1 MENNELEEM
10 RAQLATLNEKLENE
24 SIVDERLVSEA
35 TKKHISELQ
44 RKLIGRIVL
53 FGVLAPFLSYFL
65 GLYFGLWCLGIVILS
80 IYVYQMTGKT
90 YSISMSVTEYTQ
102 RIRKALKTYKK
113 ANKFLWIFSISFL
126 MLFAIIIA
134 IMLVIQNEMVRGL
147 GVFFV
152 SLIIA
157 IIMWVSYYIS
167 NVYVSPD
174 VELMLEQVLEDLEKE
189 EQQSDGKGINR
200 QNF

>member
-65 GLYFGLWCLGIVILS
+65 GLYFGLWCLGIVVLS
-80 IYVYQMTGKT
+80 IYVYLMTHKT
-90 YSISMSVTEYTQ
+90 ISASMNVTEYVQ
-102 RIRKALKTYKK
+102 RIRKALKTFKK
-113 ANKFLWIFSISFL
+113 ANKFLWVFSISFL
-126 MLFAIIIA
+126 VLFAIVLA
-134 IMLVIQNEMVRGL
+134 IYLAIHNELARGL

-152 SLIIA
+152 SLFIA

-174 VELMLEQVLEDLEKE
+174 VELMLEQVLEDL
-189 EQQSDGKGINR
+189 GKDSNDSTTS
-200 QNF
+200 

>member
-35 TKKHISELQ
+35 TKKHLSELQ

-65 GLYFGLWCLGIVILS
+65 GLYFGLWCLGIVVLS
-80 IYVYQMTGKT
+80 IYVYLMTHKT
-90 YSISMSVTEYTQ
+90 ISASMNVTEYVQ
-102 RIRKALKTYKK
+102 RIRKALKTFKK
-113 ANKFLWIFSISFL
+113 ANKFLWVFSISFL
-126 MLFAIIIA
+126 VLFAIVLA
-134 IMLVIQNEMVRGL
+134 IYLAIHNELARGL

-152 SLIIA
+152 SLFIA

-174 VELMLEQVLEDLEKE
+174 VELMLEQVLEDL
-189 EQQSDGKGINR
+189 GKDSNDSATS
-200 QNF
+200 

>member
-24 SIVDERLVSEA
+24 SIVDEKLVSEA
-35 TKKHISELQ
+35 TKKHLSELQ

-65 GLYFGLWCLGIVILS
+65 GLYFGLWCLGIVVLS
-80 IYVYQMTGKT
+80 IYVYLMTHKT
-90 YSISMSVTEYTQ
+90 ISASMNVTEYVQ
-102 RIRKALKTYKK
+102 RIRKALKTFKK
-113 ANKFLWIFSISFL
+113 ANKFLWVFSISFL
-126 MLFAIIIA
+126 VLFAIVLA
-134 IMLVIQNEMVRGL
+134 IYLAIHNELARGL

-174 VELMLEQVLEDLEKE
+174 VELMLEQVLEDL
-189 EQQSDGKGINR
+189 GKDSNDSTTS
-200 QNF
+200 

>member
-1 MENNELEEM
+1 
-10 RAQLATLNEKLENE
+10 
-24 SIVDERLVSEA
+24 
-35 TKKHISELQ
+35 
-44 RKLIGRIVL
+44 
-53 FGVLAPFLSYFL
+53 
-65 GLYFGLWCLGIVILS
+65 
-80 IYVYQMTGKT
+80 MTGKT

-174 VELMLEQVLEDLEKE
+174 VELMLEMVLEDLEKD
-189 EQQSDGKGINR
+189 SNDSTTS
-200 QNF
+200 

>member
-1 MENNELEEM
+1 MENNEFEEM

-35 TKKHISELQ
+35 TKKHVSELQ
-44 RKLIGRIVL
+44 RKLIGRIVM
-53 FGVLAPFLSYFL
+53 FTVLAPLLYCFL

-80 IYVYQMTGKT
+80 IYVYRMTGKT

-174 VELMLEQVLEDLEKE
+174 VELMLEMVLEDL
-189 EQQSDGKGINR
+189 GKDN
-200 QNF
+200 QDA

>member
-35 TKKHISELQ
+35 TKKHVSELQ

-53 FGVLAPFLSYFL
+53 FGVLAPFLYYFL
-65 GLYFGLWCLGIVILS
+65 GLYFGLWCLGIVVLS
-80 IYVYQMTGKT
+80 IYVYRMTHKT
-90 YSISMSVTEYTQ
+90 ISASMTMTEYAQ

-113 ANKFLWIFSISFL
+113 ANRFMWILSVL
-126 MLFAIIIA
+126 L
-134 IMLVIQNEMVRGL
+134 IMAFGTYVLIYVLASHSSNL
-147 GVFFV
+147 GQAFVVFFV
-152 SLIIA
+152 CCFIA
-157 IIMWVSYYIS
+157 LIMWVSYYIG

-174 VELMLEQVLEDLEKE
+174 VELMLEMVLEDLEKDN
-189 EQQSDGKGINR
+189 QDT
-200 QNF
+200 